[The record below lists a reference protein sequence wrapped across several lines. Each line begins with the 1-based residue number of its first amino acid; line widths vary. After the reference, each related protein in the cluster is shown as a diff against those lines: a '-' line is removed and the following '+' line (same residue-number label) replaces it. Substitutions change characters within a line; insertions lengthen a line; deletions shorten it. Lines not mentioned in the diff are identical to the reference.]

1 MKHLKSCRPQSGR
14 LYPVG
19 EYTTREIC
27 SCVYN
32 KNRAKYDRIY
42 REYRRHLDAVA
53 ESRAVL
59 LCILQ
64 TRFSFLPQQS
74 RLSLAWRYQAPYNG
88 ALLYS
93 TAATANGRRQEK
105 QKNDPFLSPS
115 SLKKRI
121 GEENIRIFRAFL
133 AAAIFMALLKHY
145 LLYSLFL

>member
-64 TRFSFLPQQS
+64 TRFSFLSQQL

-93 TAATANGRRQEK
+93 AAAATADGRRQEK
-105 QKNDPFLSPS
+105 QKKDPS

-121 GEENIRIFRAFL
+121 GEENARLFRAFL
-133 AAAIFMALLKHY
+133 ASLIFMATLKHY